1 MYLKINFPFRTD
13 TQKELE
19 LIKQA
24 AVNNG
29 AFDAVVCTHWADG
42 GEGAT
47 ALADA
52 VINACNK
59 PSNFKFLYDLQ
70 LPLEEKMSVIAK
82 EMYGA
87 SKVVLTPEVQETL
100 ERYSKQVCFRNE
112 FLVLFTT

>member
-1 MYLKINFPFRTD
+1 MILVFENSYFSTD
-13 TQKELE
+13 TPKEVD
-19 LIKQA
+19 LIKQVA
-24 AVNNG
+24 LNNG

-52 VINACNK
+52 VISACNK

-70 LPLEEKMSVIAK
+70 LPLEEKMNVIAR

-87 SKVVLTPEVQETL
+87 GKVILSDEVKKTL
-100 ERYSKQVCFRNE
+100 ERYSKQVNN
-112 FLVLFTT
+112 